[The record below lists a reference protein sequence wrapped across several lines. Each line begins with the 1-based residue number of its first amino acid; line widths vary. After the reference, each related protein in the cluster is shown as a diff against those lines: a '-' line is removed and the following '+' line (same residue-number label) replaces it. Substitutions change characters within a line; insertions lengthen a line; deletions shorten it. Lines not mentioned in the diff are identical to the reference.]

1 MKVTVDSLQK
11 IYCYDQ
17 QFFFFTFAM
26 DYCCGSKWQKMS
38 YQQRHW
44 NV

>member
-17 QFFFFTFAM
+17 QFFFSHLRWIIAAGQN
-26 DYCCGSKWQKMS
+26 DRKCLISKGIEM
-38 YQQRHW
+38 
-44 NV
+44 